1 MMQFYLLSVL
11 ANLVAS
17 LTLAGDYL
25 GERVPFLRP
34 FKEVRGKRGEQI
46 AIGVTALVVGLIKLF
61 VLSPGE
67 HVVILG
73 DLLPALTGI
82 VIGGILLAELNQG
95 RVEQAGEPIRKLSRT
110 ALTYRVPLGIGGIVV
125 AFLHFL
131 FPNMMIL

>member
-25 GERVPFLRP
+25 GEKIPLLRA
-34 FKEVRGKRGEQI
+34 FKDIRGKRGEQL
-46 AIGVTALVVGLIKLF
+46 AIGVTALVVGIIKLF

-67 HVVILG
+67 HIVILG
-73 DLLPALTGI
+73 DLLPAVTGI
-82 VIGGILLAELNQG
+82 VIGAILLAEINQTK
-95 RVEQAGEPIRKLSRT
+95 VEQAREPIRRISRT
-110 ALTYRVPLGIGGIVV
+110 ALTYRVPLGIAGIVV

-131 FPNMMIL
+131 FPDMVIL